1 MNGGSTILR
10 SPPNEPLKFYAERGG
25 HRGAGLGRLLSHRFL
40 RPSRVRAIMKP
51 PDQVQATPV
60 LQPVMAAQD
69 EGGTHAFD
77 NVEVVC
83 SIQVSY
89 CHHLN
94 SCFFFASM
102 VPARCVCATE
112 YLRLD

>member
-1 MNGGSTILR
+1 MNAGSTILR
-10 SPPNEPLKFYAERGG
+10 SAPDEPQKFYKERGG
-25 HRGAGLGRLLSHRFL
+25 HRGAGLDRLLSHRCL
-40 RPSRVRAIMKP
+40 RPSRVQAIMKP

-77 NVEVVC
+77 NSEVVC

-94 SCFFFASM
+94 SCFFCIYGSSSM
-102 VPARCVCATE
+102 CLCH
-112 YLRLD
+112 